1 MFVTGHSLR
10 RPMFSVRFIVLKFER
25 GRIFLAKFNFQ
36 GLIMPLARLSS
47 GVDTVRPHELAVARG

>member
-1 MFVTGHSLR
+1 
-10 RPMFSVRFIVLKFER
+10 MFSVRFIVLKFER